1 MTFEFSPL
9 SAFQLNARLRV
20 KPVNMICNKT
30 VFENVFLQD
39 VNQYMNDYIIT
50 RGWYLID
57 PNISQRG
64 KNAPNPVI
72 SG

>member
-1 MTFEFSPL
+1 
-9 SAFQLNARLRV
+9 
-20 KPVNMICNKT
+20 MICNKT

>member
-1 MTFEFSPL
+1 MLLYLPHLKFE
-9 SAFQLNARLRV
+9 N
-20 KPVNMICNKT
+20 PVNMICNKT